1 MDKIILIIL
10 ATLFRR
16 MHGGFAFGA
25 KHELVKMLLSPIG
38 TIGYCGIIAA
48 SLGVGWF
55 AGLAVFIGLVAGLKL
70 GHGALVGS
78 FLREIPDDGDLEE
91 IERLFIFAGEHPRS
105 VRMAYVR
112 SLAALSCV
120 RALPVLACIPWSFAA
135 VIVGVTMLL
144 APLAALHA
152 VRDGVGK
159 TFTVQR
165 QWESWEAVE
174 GAMVGVA
181 LAIVRGL

>member
-1 MDKIILIIL
+1 MDKLILIIM

-16 MHGGFAFGA
+16 MHGGFAFGSTRA
-25 KHELVKMLLSPIG
+25 VVHRIASPIG
-38 TIGYCGIIAA
+38 AVGYSGIIAA
-48 SLGVGWF
+48 SLGVGWL
-55 AGLAVFIGLVAGLKL
+55 AGLAVFIGLVATLKL
-70 GHGALVGS
+70 GHGALIGS
-78 FLREIPDDGDLEE
+78 FLRQAPDDGDPEE
-91 IERLFIFAGEHPRS
+91 IERLFILLGEHPRS
-105 VRMAYVR
+105 VRMSYVR

-165 QWESWEAVE
+165 QWESWEAIE
-174 GAMVGVA
+174 GAVVGVA
-181 LAIVRGL
+181 LAIAGGL